1 MPVSRNCFLT
11 FTSKH
16 KIQSMRT
23 NWNTMN
29 LTVKNFFLLQESVS
43 NSRSDQLKK
52 ALRSVPDW
60 AQIKVC
66 GVPIR
71 AHGL

>member
-1 MPVSRNCFLT
+1 MRPIWNP
-11 FTSKH
+11 FTD
-16 KIQSMRT
+16 
-23 NWNTMN
+23 
-29 LTVKNFFLLQESVS
+29 FFLLQESVS

-66 GVPIR
+66 GVPVR
-71 AHGL
+71 AHGLYKHILKLIQIPFS

>member
-1 MPVSRNCFLT
+1 
-11 FTSKH
+11 
-16 KIQSMRT
+16 
-23 NWNTMN
+23 
-29 LTVKNFFLLQESVS
+29 VS

-66 GVPIR
+66 GVPVSTV
-71 AHGL
+71 L